1 MAQCVAFVGS
11 NHPSASR
18 FDLIWSAISN
28 SEEVQ
33 ELRVSSMER
42 FLEDFDDGKRQR
54 RYVDAEL
61 PNLPFT
67 DASFDLALC
76 SHFLFLYTEQLSED
90 FHVAAIREMSRVA
103 GEVRSFPLLALG
115 GAPSRHVPKV
125 SDRLRDEGLAVTIEA
140 VPYELQRGGNQ
151 MMRVQRRNRAT

>member
-76 SHFLFLYTEQLSED
+76 SHFLFL
-90 FHVAAIREMSRVA
+90 
-103 GEVRSFPLLALG
+103 
-115 GAPSRHVPKV
+115 
-125 SDRLRDEGLAVTIEA
+125 
-140 VPYELQRGGNQ
+140 
-151 MMRVQRRNRAT
+151 